1 MEEQGEAMKTRK
13 LGTNGPQVSA
23 IGLGCMGMS
32 DFYGSRDEQESL
44 ATIDRALELGI
55 NFLDTSDAYGPHTNE
70 ELVGKALK
78 GRRDKVFLAT
88 KFGIVRDPADPALR
102 GVNGSPA
109 YVRKSAEGSLKRLG
123 IETIDL
129 YYQHRVDPKT
139 PIEETV
145 GAMARLVEEGK
156 VRFLGLSEAAPAT
169 IERAHRVHPITA
181 LQTEYSLWT
190 RDPEP
195 EVLPTCRKL
204 GIAFVAYSPL
214 GRGFLTGAYKSPDD
228 FDADDTRRNHPRFQG
243 ENFARNLE
251 LVDKVK
257 QLAAQAGVTASQ
269 LALAWVLAQGE
280 DIVPIPGTK
289 RRKYIEE
296 NAAAADISLAPDL
309 VRNLQNIFPPDA
321 AAGERYAPAM
331 KTLIDR

>member
-1 MEEQGEAMKTRK
+1 MKTRK